1 MSRINPE
8 TQGLLN
14 ALRQKMAGLK
24 LEVDEWRNKGEEAI
38 KILQDATDARRAV
51 QEEKSSL
58 VKVIQLLE
66 VERMTS
72 DSQLSPM
79 RQKLQ
84 EGLKSLEIEKKKL
97 KEEKVENLEDD
108 LEKQLREVKEEGEVA
123 ERRMQEST
131 SGQLLLQ
138 SDLARAELRLERGRV
153 RLAKVEV
160 DVNTARNALK
170 ALKFSKEDAEGLEI
184 KRKEKLA
191 ELEEESR
198 ETEAK
203 AEAAERATLALQT
216 QVTRLENQ
224 VLAEEGKH
232 FELEQEMESFFKDL
246 SEI

>member
-72 DSQLSPM
+72 DSQLAPM

-153 RLAKVEV
+153 RLAKVEAE
-160 DVNTARNALK
+160 VNTARNALK
-170 ALKFSKEDAEGLEI
+170 ALKFSKEDAEGIEM
-184 KRKEKLA
+184 KRREKLA
-191 ELEEESR
+191 VLEEESR
-198 ETEAK
+198 ESEAK
-203 AEAAERATLALQT
+203 AEEAERAELALQT

-232 FELEQEMESFFKDL
+232 FQLEQEMESFFKDL
-246 SEI
+246 SDI